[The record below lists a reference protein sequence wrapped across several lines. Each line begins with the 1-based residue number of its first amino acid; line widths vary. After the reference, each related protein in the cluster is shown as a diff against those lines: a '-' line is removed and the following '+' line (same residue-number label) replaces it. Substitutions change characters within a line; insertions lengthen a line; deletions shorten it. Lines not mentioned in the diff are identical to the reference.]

1 MVKRT
6 EGEPVNK
13 QEQMD
18 NDPIIKAFE
27 EKYPGWYAPI
37 PEKIR
42 IAKYIL
48 ETYAPDKLAE
58 YERAKIE
65 T

>member
-1 MVKRT
+1 M
-6 EGEPVNK
+6 NK